1 MIEEVV
7 NSILEAEDEAKKRIE
22 NAERQ
27 AGEIVSNAE
36 AQADKLKKEAATSN
50 KEHLNKMLSAA
61 DEQALQEAR
70 KTLEELSSKTDEEM
84 SDLEKRI
91 ANTAKIILELF

>member
-7 NSILEAEDEAKKRIE
+7 NSILEAEDEAKNRIE

-36 AQADKLKKEAATSN
+36 AEADKLKKQAAASN
-50 KEHLNKMLSAA
+50 KEYLNKKLSAA

-70 KTLEELSSKTDEEM
+70 KTLEELTAKADEEM

>member
-27 AGEIVSNAE
+27 AGEIVANAE
-36 AQADKLKKEAATSN
+36 AEADKLKKEAAASN
-50 KEHLNKMLSAA
+50 KQHLTEMLAAA
-61 DEQALQEAR
+61 DDKALQEAR
-70 KTLEELSSKTDEEM
+70 KTLQELAARTDAEM
-84 SDLEKRI
+84 SDVEKRV

>member
-7 NSILEAEDEAKKRIE
+7 NSILEAEDEAKNRIE

-27 AGEIVSNAE
+27 AGEIVANAE
-36 AQADKLKKEAATSN
+36 AQADKLKKDAAASN
-50 KEHLNKMLSAA
+50 KEYLNKKLSAA
-61 DEQALQEAR
+61 DDLALQEAR